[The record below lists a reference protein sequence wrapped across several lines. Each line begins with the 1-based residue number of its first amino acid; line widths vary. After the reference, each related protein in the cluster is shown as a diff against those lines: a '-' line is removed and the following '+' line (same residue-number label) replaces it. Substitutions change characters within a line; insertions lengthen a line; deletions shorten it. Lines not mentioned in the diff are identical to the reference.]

1 MNWGTVIVI
10 ILLIALVAYII
21 TIFFFISKS
30 SSDNYDAFRNIDAVL
45 KNRFAMIPN
54 LEEIVKMYSNT
65 EKTTLVDLERT
76 KGELSQKMTV
86 SDRQKAE
93 DRYSAVFKD
102 VFETVEKYPEIK
114 QSHNTLEFQITIKN
128 SWFYIYAP
136 LKGSEVSMHDQ
147 WIDVQFPNGDFLVL
161 RLGGKIED
169 IEWLHI
175 NNLDKVSNV
184 IIVIKWFTNTH
195 NNYMTKFF
203 LNIILY

>member
-21 TIFFFISKS
+21 TIFRKIAKS

-114 QSHNTLEFQITIKN
+114 QSHNFLALQTALIKV
-128 SWFYIYAP
+128 
-136 LKGSEVSMHDQ
+136 E
-147 WIDVQFPNGDFLVL
+147 
-161 RLGGKIED
+161 ED
-169 IEWLHI
+169 IELARRHYNATTRNFNALLKKFP
-175 NNLDKVSNV
+175 NNVLSSILGYK
-184 IIVIKWFTNTH
+184 KRA
-195 NNYMTKFF
+195 FF
-203 LNIILY
+203 LFVLLKMCIK